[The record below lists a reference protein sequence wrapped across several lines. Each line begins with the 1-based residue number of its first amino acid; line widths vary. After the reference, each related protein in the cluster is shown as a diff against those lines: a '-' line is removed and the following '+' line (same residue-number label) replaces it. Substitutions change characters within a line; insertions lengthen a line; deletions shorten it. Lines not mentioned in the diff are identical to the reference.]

1 LKVIEQEVDGDL
13 EEGNFDNNEMYGEE
27 GEDPDMMLENLEGDE
42 DGYAEMSA
50 GNSADLE
57 QVVQKLTG
65 SIKFQGF

>member
-1 LKVIEQEVDGDL
+1 VIEQEVDGDL
-13 EEGNFDNNEMYGEE
+13 EDNFDNNHMYGEE
-27 GEDPDMMLENLEGDE
+27 GEDPDMMLDNLEGDE